1 MTVPACRFC
10 RAPLTQTFLDL
21 GKQPLANSYLTK
33 AQLDAGSEGFYPLH
47 TRVCGTCFLVQ
58 ADDPV
63 AADAIFDEGY
73 AYFSAYSESWV
84 AHAKR
89 YAEAMAERF
98 GLGPESLVI
107 EVASNDGYLL
117 QHFKAMGVPVLG
129 IEPTANTAEV
139 AIKERGV
146 PTEVTFFNAATGK
159 DLQARGIAADL
170 MAGNNVLAHVPD
182 IGDFVAGFQ
191 YVLKPEGVLTF
202 EFPHLLN
209 LIEKVQFDTIYH
221 EHYSYLSL
229 LAVEKVLRANG
240 LRPFDVELLST
251 HGGSL
256 RLFCAHEASSHQET
270 QGLRDLRAREHD
282 ANLDKPAGYEGF
294 ATRVEEVRRGFLDFL
309 AKAKAEGKSVAAYG
323 AAAKGNTFLNYA
335 GVTPADIMAVF
346 DANPHKQ
353 DRFLPGTHIPTHAP
367 AEIAQF
373 KPDYVIILPWNLKG
387 EIMGQ
392 LAFIKEWGGQFITAA
407 PDTRVVG

>member
-10 RAPLTQTFLDL
+10 RAPLTQTFVDL
-21 GKQPLANSYLTK
+21 GLQPLANSYLTK
-33 AQLDAGSEGFYPLH
+33 AQLDAGGEGTYPLH
-47 TRVCGTCFLVQ
+47 TRVCGACFLVQ

-63 AADAIFDEGY
+63 AADAIFDDGY

-89 YAEAMAERF
+89 YAQAMAARF
-98 GLGPESLVI
+98 GLDAHSLVI

-129 IEPTANTAEV
+129 IEPTANTAQV
-139 AIKERGV
+139 AIEERGI
-146 PTEVTFFNAATGK
+146 PTEVTFFNDATGRALK
-159 DLQARGIAADL
+159 DRGVAADL

-191 YVLKPEGVLTF
+191 HVLKPQGVLTF

-229 LAVEKVLRANG
+229 LAVEQVLRANG

-256 RLFCAHEASSHQET
+256 RLFCAHEASGHVET
-270 QGLRDLRAREHD
+270 QALKDLRAREH
-282 ANLDKPAGYEGF
+282 AASLDRLSGYEGF
-294 ATRVEEVRRGFLDFL
+294 TARVEAVRDGFLAFL
-309 AKAKAEGKSVAAYG
+309 AKAKAEGKVVAAYG

-335 GVTPADIMAVF
+335 GVTAGDIVACF

-353 DRFLPGTHIPTHAP
+353 DRYLPGSHIPVHAP
-367 AEIAQF
+367 ARIADF
-373 KPDYVIILPWNLKG
+373 KPDYLVILPWNLKD

-392 LAFIKEWGGQFITAA
+392 LAYVKDWGGQFVTAA
-407 PDTRVVG
+407 PDTKVIG

>member
-10 RAPLTQTFLDL
+10 RAPLDQTFVDL
-21 GKQPLANSYLTK
+21 GLQPLANSYLTK
-33 AQLDAGSEGFYPLH
+33 AQLDAGVEGTYPLH
-47 TRVCGTCFLVQ
+47 TRVCGACFLVQ

-63 AADAIFDEGY
+63 AADAIFDDGY

-89 YAEAMAERF
+89 YAEAMTARF
-98 GLGPESLVI
+98 GLGRDSLVI

-117 QHFKAMGVPVLG
+117 QHFKAAGVPVLG

-139 AIKERGV
+139 AIKERGI
-146 PTEVTFFNAATGK
+146 PTEVVFFNDSTGR
-159 DLQARGIAADL
+159 DLKARGVAADL

-191 YVLKPEGVLTF
+191 HVLKADGVLTF

-229 LAVEKVLRANG
+229 LAVERVLRANN
-240 LRPFDVELLST
+240 LRPFDVELLPT

-256 RLFCAHEASSHQET
+256 RLFCAHQASGHAET
-270 QGLRDLRAREHD
+270 QALKDLRAREH
-282 ANLDKPAGYEGF
+282 AAGLDRLSGYEGF
-294 ATRVEEVRRGFLDFL
+294 TARVEAVREGLLAFL
-309 AKAKAEGKSVAAYG
+309 AKARVEGKVVAAYG

-335 GVTPADIMAVF
+335 GVTAADIVACF

-353 DRFLPGTHIPTHAP
+353 DRYLPGSHIPVHAP
-367 AEIAQF
+367 AKIAEF
-373 KPDYVIILPWNLKG
+373 KPDYLIILPWNLKD

-392 LAFIKEWGGQFITAA
+392 LAYVKAWGGQFVTAA
-407 PDTRVVG
+407 PDTKVIG

>member
-10 RAPLTQTFLDL
+10 RAPLTQTFVDL
-21 GKQPLANSYLTK
+21 GLQPLANSYLTK
-33 AQLDAGSEGFYPLH
+33 AQLDAGIEGTYPLR

-63 AADAIFDEGY
+63 AADAIFDDGY

-89 YAEAMAERF
+89 YAEAMAARF
-98 GLGPESLVI
+98 GLGAHSLVI

-129 IEPTANTAEV
+129 IEPTANTAHV
-139 AIKERGV
+139 AIEERGI
-146 PTEVTFFNAATGK
+146 PTEVTFFNEATGRVLK
-159 DLQARGIAADL
+159 DRSVAADL

-191 YVLKPEGVLTF
+191 HVLKPQGVLTF

-229 LAVEKVLRANG
+229 LAVERVLRANG
-240 LRPFDVELLST
+240 LRPFDVELLPT

-256 RLFCAHEASSHQET
+256 RLFCAHEASSHVET
-270 QGLRDLRAREHD
+270 QALKDLRAREH
-282 ANLDKPAGYEGF
+282 AAGLDRLSGYEGF
-294 ATRVEEVRRGFLDFL
+294 TARVEAVREGFLAFL
-309 AKAKAEGKSVAAYG
+309 ARAKAEGKVVAAYG
-323 AAAKGNTFLNYA
+323 AAAKGNTFLNFA
-335 GVTPADIMAVF
+335 GVTADDIVACF

-353 DRFLPGTHIPTHAP
+353 DRYLPGSHIPVHAP
-367 AEIAQF
+367 ARIADF
-373 KPDYVIILPWNLKG
+373 KPDYLVILPWNLKD

-392 LAFIKEWGGQFITAA
+392 LAYVKDWGGRFVTAA
-407 PDTRVVG
+407 PDTKVVG